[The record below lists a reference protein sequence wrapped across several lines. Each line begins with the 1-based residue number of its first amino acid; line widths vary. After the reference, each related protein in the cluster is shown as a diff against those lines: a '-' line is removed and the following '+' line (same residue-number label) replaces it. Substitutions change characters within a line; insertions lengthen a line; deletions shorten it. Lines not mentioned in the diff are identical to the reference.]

1 LIKLSEKER
10 IELEWWKS
18 KSLFQK
24 KRGERGHASKRAYNK
39 YLAII
44 LHSGGREIL
53 FHEKVIVD
61 VGCGPMGALHFFPQS
76 AVKIGIDNLA
86 FNYNQIFQV
95 GNKQNMKYISA
106 DAEYLPINSQ
116 CVDYIFCINSLD
128 HVDKPNFVL
137 DEFERILKPGG
148 IVFLQVEID
157 KDQTNINEPHDFCT
171 NNILN
176 LFKNFTL
183 LNHRVVPK
191 HNNKFFRRILKF
203 LRIYPRYEDL
213 FIGSFKKY
221 NQFHPHNC

>member
-1 LIKLSEKER
+1 MIKLSEKEK
-10 IELEWWKS
+10 IELDWWKS

-24 KRGERGHASKRAYNK
+24 KRGERGLPSKRAYNK
-39 YLAII
+39 YKAII
-44 LHSGGREIL
+44 LHSGGGEIL
-53 FHEKVIVD
+53 FDEKVIVD

-95 GNKQNMKYISA
+95 GNKQNLKYISA
-106 DAEYLPINSQ
+106 DGEYLPINSQ

-128 HVDKPNFVL
+128 HVDKPRIVL

-148 IVFLQVEID
+148 NVFLQVEID
-157 KDQTNINEPHDFCT
+157 KGQISINEPHNFT
-171 NNILN
+171 ANTILN
-176 LFKNFTL
+176 LFNNFTL
-183 LNHRVVPK
+183 LKYRILPK

-213 FIGSFKKY
+213 FIGSFKR
-221 NQFHPHNC
+221 NLF